1 VLSKVEESNPFVGAD
16 PRYKDAIEAFVTLAF
31 EGNATFPAF
40 AKRKIGDNER
50 PHDADRYLPGR
61 TETAEQSTFLW
72 YPWTIAMATEL
83 AHNRLLQGYQHERL
97 HNLLSI
103 LFKREDEESKFVRND
118 AAIYPTA
125 EFALAAGYYFS
136 REGEIIDTK

>member
-1 VLSKVEESNPFVGAD
+1 
-16 PRYKDAIEAFVTLAF
+16 VTLAF
-31 EGNATFPAF
+31 EGNAISPAF

-50 PHDADRYLPGR
+50 PHDADGYFSGR

-83 AHNRLLQGYQHERL
+83 AHNRVLRDYQHERL
-97 HNLLSI
+97 HNLLSM

-136 REGEIIDTK
+136 REGDIINTK